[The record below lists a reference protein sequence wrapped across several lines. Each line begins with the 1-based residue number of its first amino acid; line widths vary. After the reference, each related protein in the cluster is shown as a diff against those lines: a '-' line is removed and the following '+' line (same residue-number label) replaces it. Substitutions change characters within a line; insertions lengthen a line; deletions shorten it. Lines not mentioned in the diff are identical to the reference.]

1 MDGNHTDIAGDFVS
15 RVGSGAQPPR
25 LSELE
30 SGSEA
35 PPSVQ
40 SALSQVRP
48 DDLDA
53 IFDGALFG
61 PPALESPAEASV
73 PAAATDAT
81 PVPVGAMDWYMERD
95 AQPAGPFRLERLRE
109 LWHQGAF
116 DPDTLFWCEA
126 WSTWRPLARVPEL
139 VAAMTVSGLPTVVAD
154 ASVSPAPVPAKTGGS
169 EKKAL
174 STLHSL
180 VAEEEG
186 FLRKQQEEKEQRKEE
201 VRSALLDE
209 SSAPVVA
216 PHLAPAP
223 EPVVP
228 PAPPVMAPVPVVAAV
243 PPQAPPVVPYP
254 GLPMAPPLAPGM
266 MAAPF
271 MAQEP
276 APSRRGKTFVAG
288 ALIGSAAVG
297 LVVGALLLLPQVRGA
312 REPVADVSPRPAP
325 AVPQAAAPA
334 QPVAVTPVPQPAPQA
349 VAPVQPVAVAPVPQ
363 ALAATAPVKPEVKP
377 APVAVQPE
385 KPKPAVVP
393 AATAVESKG
402 NVGHQGSAPAVSGER
417 IASAAGS
424 APQPRRQTPPPP
436 EPVAPAPVSTKG
448 HKAPQEEK
456 AADDPTNLDDSLDK
470 EFEKQLGFSKDAPK
484 YKPEDPRSKRSV
496 YIPPEPGKELPESL
510 STSDVMQVVS
520 SHKEAIVS
528 CIEAHKPAHTSD
540 SGRDRFVVRWRVLPT
555 GDAVDALVETEGLQG
570 TPFARCIEGQ
580 VRSWKFP
587 QHRVQSR
594 EPVRFPFTY

>member
-1 MDGNHTDIAGDFVS
+1 MDGNHSNIEGDFIA

-25 LSELE
+25 LSESD

-61 PPALESPAEASV
+61 PPALQATETAA
-73 PAAATDAT
+73 PAAKDAA

-116 DPDTLFWCEA
+116 DPDTLFWCQE
-126 WSTWRPLARVPEL
+126 WSTWRPLSRVPEL
-139 VAAMTVSGLPTVVAD
+139 VAAMTISGLPTVVAE
-154 ASVSPAPVPAKTGGS
+154 ASVSPAPSSAAKSGS
-169 EKKAL
+169 EKKTL

-186 FLRKQQEEKEQRKEE
+186 FLRKMQEEKELEKEE
-201 VRSALLDE
+201 ARSALLDE

-216 PHLAPAP
+216 PHLAPVP
-223 EPVVP
+223 EPVAP
-228 PAPPVMAPVPVVAAV
+228 PAPPVVAPVPVMAPVP
-243 PPQAPPVVPYP
+243 PQAMPVVPYP

-266 MAAPF
+266 MAAPVIP
-271 MAQEP
+271 QEP
-276 APSRRGKTFVAG
+276 APSRRGRTFVAG

-297 LVVGALLLLPQVRGA
+297 LVVGALLLLPQVRSA
-312 REPVADVSPRPAP
+312 PAPVADASSRPAP
-325 AVPQAAAPA
+325 AVPQSAPA
-334 QPVAVTPVPQPAPQA
+334 PVAPVPQSQPA
-349 VAPVQPVAVAPVPQ
+349 PVAVAPATQPQ
-363 ALAATAPVKPEVKP
+363 APAVQAPAPRPAPQAPAATAPVKPEVKP
-377 APVAVQPE
+377 APAAVQPE
-385 KPKPAVVP
+385 KPRP
-393 AATAVESKG
+393 AASAVEPRGSTG
-402 NVGHQGSAPAVSGER
+402 RHGSAPAVSEER

-424 APQPRRQTPPPP
+424 TPQHRQTPPPP
-436 EPVAPAPVSTKG
+436 APVP
-448 HKAPQEEK
+448 KASQNGK
-456 AADDPTNLDDSLDK
+456 AADDPTNFGDAIDK
-470 EFEKQLGFSKDAPK
+470 EFEKELGLSPDAPK
-484 YKPEDPRSKRSV
+484 VKPEDPRSKRNV
-496 YIPPEPGKELPESL
+496 YIPPEPGKNLPESL
-510 STSDVMQVVS
+510 GTSDIMQVVS
-520 SHKEAIVS
+520 SHKESIVS
-528 CIEAHKPAHTSD
+528 CIETYNPAHTSD

-555 GDAVDALVETEGLQG
+555 GDAVDALVETEGLRG

-587 QHRVQSR
+587 QHRVQSH